1 MDSSKCSF
9 FPVELIPELELEQ
22 RKHIRWKQIG
32 SLLQTRESTSQ
43 RHVHDMQWL
52 KNDKC
57 ILLKKKKK
65 KEANCWTFMEDTMI
79 IKSSE
84 GLLRSIYTGDFCCD
98 FSGDFEAM

>member
-1 MDSSKCSF
+1 M
-9 FPVELIPELELEQ
+9 ELIPEPESEQ

-32 SLLQTRESTSQ
+32 SLLETQESTSQ

-65 KEANCWTFMEDTMI
+65 KRKE
-79 IKSSE
+79 KR
-84 GLLRSIYTGDFCCD
+84 GKLLNFYGRHGDY
-98 FSGDFEAM
+98 